1 MKTLVVAVDGSP
13 GAEAAVRVAA
23 DIGKASDAELVLAHI
38 IESDEVPEQFREFVQ
53 AEHIESTTRSGR
65 EVLADHILSSAMNQ
79 ARDRGARQVR
89 VVSVRGDPV
98 KAILD
103 IADGERADAIVV
115 GHRGLGR
122 LQGLLLGSV
131 AQKLVTYAHR
141 PVVVAR

>member
-1 MKTLVVAVDGSP
+1 
-13 GAEAAVRVAA
+13 
-23 DIGKASDAELVLAHI
+23 
-38 IESDEVPEQFREFVQ
+38 
-53 AEHIESTTRSGR
+53 
-65 EVLADHILSSAMNQ
+65 
-79 ARDRGARQVR
+79 